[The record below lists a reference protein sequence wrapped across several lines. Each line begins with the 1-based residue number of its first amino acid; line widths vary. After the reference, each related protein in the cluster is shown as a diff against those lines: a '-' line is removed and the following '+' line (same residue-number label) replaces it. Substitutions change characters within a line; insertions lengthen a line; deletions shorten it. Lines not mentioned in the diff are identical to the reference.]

1 MADSQYN
8 FKYMPDT
15 KDVDQ
20 QTEEALRTSISSGS
34 LQSKEEQKAAQAAL
48 KVFTDQRNTVD
59 FTVKD
64 AATFVA
70 EMTPII
76 GDAIA
81 AKDVY
86 EELQKDEPNYYLA
99 GALGGAAIIGLIPGV
114 GDIAA
119 KAIKKGAREV
129 FDVAKRVKVDPNA
142 MGSGLG
148 NVRLKPK
155 VSALKENPKAE
166 ADTFPPAENAARTQ
180 IAGTLP
186 TYKKA
191 DTLLTELSGEGKTLD
206 FGAGLGLSKKEL
218 GFDTYE
224 PFPKGDF
231 TPDFNNPT
239 DIPSNSYKKVTNLNV
254 LNVVPRD
261 VRDTIVKDIG
271 RVLEPNGRAV
281 ITTRGR
287 DVMDAKG
294 TVGPEPMSII
304 TTRDTYQ
311 KGFTQP
317 ELSSYITETLGEG
330 FAVTNNKLGAAGV
343 TVHKLPTANFNEGG
357 LAMNNESQMAEL
369 FEEGGIADDG
379 MRVDPVSGNEIP
391 PGSMAS
397 EVRDDVPA
405 QLSEGE
411 YVVPADVLRFYGV
424 KFFEDL
430 RSEAKQGM
438 MKMEVDGRIGGEPV
452 AAEGQQDMDA
462 LTPEEMAV
470 LQEMGMAE
478 GGMVPQQRVGYNEAG
493 LEDGRNANTMAANV
507 STQYGR
513 GSGIDRARGVAPAT
527 TAAVRMVML
536 YSPDGLTSQAF
547 TLPAQQV
554 EHDARIAE
562 GWSATQVGVT
572 TQTSVGQDNENDSN
586 EPPSTEDYYSTQ
598 TTDALQGQLE
608 SLESGKGLN
617 SFLNNFL
624 DKGLSGKII
633 KGVTGKTVM
642 ERSINSLKDEL
653 KKRKDIE
660 NGGGSS
666 NSSTDANATTS
677 GNSFSEFLANIVTP
691 FDGAKYVNGQLV
703 DDAGNSIKPG
713 TEINGKIITGSANNP
728 NNDSTPSNSNDD
740 GPSLASRMQDRA
752 AEKTAEKAATTA
764 AQGAVDAGYGT
775 AQGGEFEGFEDEE
788 LEETG
793 GGDRGMSKGGFISK
807 RSKKK
812 NK

>member
-1 MADSQYN
+1 MADIKEQEEESLWEKYN
-8 FKYMPDT
+8 PLTGSYRKKTPMSVQMLDAGLDFTPVGTVKGVSDIVNEVQ
-15 KDVDQ
+15 KDDPNY
-20 QTEEALRTSISSGS
+20 L
-34 LQSKEEQKAAQAAL
+34 KAAGLTAVELAAVLPVGGPIL
-48 KVFTDQRNTVD
+48 KGMLR
-59 FTVKD
+59 K
-64 AATFVA
+64 
-70 EMTPII
+70 
-76 GDAIA
+76 GD
-81 AKDVY
+81 
-86 EELQKDEPNYYLA
+86 
-99 GALGGAAIIGLIPGV
+99 
-114 GDIAA
+114 
-119 KAIKKGAREV
+119 
-129 FDVAKRVKVDPNA
+129 DVAAADRV
-142 MGSGLG
+142 
-148 NVRLKPK
+148 
-155 VSALKENPKAE
+155 
-166 ADTFPPAENAARTQ
+166 PPAENAARTQ

-493 LEDGRNANTMAANV
+493 LVSMPGILEDGTNANTMAANV
-507 STQYGR
+507 ATQYGR